1 MNLNSIYVFLNT
13 GRNRLFIYFQT
24 DLKEIL
30 MLVKNRREIFVYIE
44 IKFLL
49 KKIIKRL
56 AKKSREKL

>member
-13 GRNRLFIYFQT
+13 GRNRLFIYFT

-56 AKKSREKL
+56 PKKSREKL